1 MSFLRGA
8 QLLRIASSLLALL
21 GMTMLDG
28 CGQKGPLYLPD
39 SKQPVIQAP
48 APAPTTGTAPA
59 PEKRDE
65 EKEKPR

>member
-1 MSFLRGA
+1 MNLRRNA
-8 QLLRIASSLLALL
+8 QLLRIASSWLAFL
-21 GMTMLDG
+21 GITMFAG
-28 CGQKGPLYLPD
+28 CGQKGFFYLPD
-39 SKQPVIQAP
+39 SKPPVIE

>member
-8 QLLRIASSLLALL
+8 QLLRIVSSSLALL
-21 GMTMLDG
+21 GMTMLAG
-28 CGQKGPLYLPD
+28 CGQTGPLYLPD
-39 SKQPVIQAP
+39 SKPPEVQAP

>member
-1 MSFLRGA
+1 MSLRRDA
-8 QLLRIASSLLALL
+8 QLLRIASSSLALL
-21 GMTMLDG
+21 GITMLAG

-39 SKQPVIQAP
+39 SKQPVIE

>member
-8 QLLRIASSLLALL
+8 RLLRIASSSLALL
-21 GMTMLDG
+21 GVTMLAG

-39 SKQPVIQAP
+39 SKPPEVLAP
-48 APAPTTGTAPA
+48 APASSTAPTPA